1 MVEEERREPVG
12 GLDYPRTLPE
22 FEEWFSSEAA
32 CVEYLER
39 IRWSDGFRCPVCG
52 GKSAWRTARGQ
63 SRCSTCQRQT
73 SPTAGTILE
82 GTRKPLRTWFLA
94 MWYVTSQKHGVSA
107 LGLQRVLGLGSY
119 QTAWAWLHK
128 LRRAMVRPGRD
139 RLHGEVEVDETY
151 VGGAESNVVG
161 RKTIKKSIV
170 AIAVEVRGRGSGR
183 VRMSRVQ
190 DVSAASLIPFVE
202 AAVSSGTVVHTDGWS
217 AYKGIAGR
225 GYDHRPRNIS
235 ASGDPA
241 HVVMPRVHR
250 VAALLDR
257 WWLGTHQGAISPKH
271 LDYYLDEYTF
281 RFNRR
286 RSHTPGMLFYRLLEQ
301 SVAVDPVAYRHLVG
315 GKCRQDPKTPGD
327 HKI

>member
-1 MVEEERREPVG
+1 
-12 GLDYPRTLPE
+12 
-22 FEEWFSSEAA
+22 
-32 CVEYLER
+32 
-39 IRWSDGFRCPVCG
+39 
-52 GKSAWRTARGQ
+52 
-63 SRCSTCQRQT
+63 
-73 SPTAGTILE
+73 
-82 GTRKPLRTWFLA
+82 
-94 MWYVTSQKHGVSA
+94 MWYVTGQKQGVSA

-151 VGGAESNVVG
+151 LGGAESNVVG
-161 RKTIKKSIV
+161 RRTLKKSIV

-183 VRMSRVQ
+183 VRMSRVK
-190 DVSAASLIPFVE
+190 DVSAASLVGFV
-202 AAVSSGTVVHTDGWS
+202 ATAVSPGAVVHTDGWS

-286 RSHTPGMLFYRLLEQ
+286 RSHAPGMLFYRLLEQ
-301 SVAVDPVAYRHLVG
+301 SLTVDPVSYRSLVG
-315 GKCRQDPKTPGD
+315 GQRQQGPKTPGD
-327 HKI
+327 HNI